1 MNNQVL
7 YKYSKMDLEQFAL
20 FEENVSPIIKEVQ
33 FQTEVQFSYDKNSR
47 ILCSK
52 IVATMILKEKPLLK
66 ADFRSYFEIAPES
79 IEDLRQER
87 NIIFPPQVL
96 VQFASLCYGSL
107 RGVIHVKTLGTAL
120 NSFILPPVFF
130 GNLIDKAFSVEG

>member
-87 NIIFPPQVL
+87 NIIFPPPSASAICITVL
-96 VQFASLCYGSL
+96 WFFARRYPCEDT
-107 RGVIHVKTLGTAL
+107 RNCA
-120 NSFILPPVFF
+120 
-130 GNLIDKAFSVEG
+130 